1 MQFVLGI
8 NSYHADSSAC
18 IIKDNQLI
26 FAIEEEKLIREKH
39 WSGFPAKSI
48 LAAIN
53 ECKIDPN
60 EITDVA
66 INVDPKANFLR
77 KASYFGLNYFFGK
90 KKFEILNRLKK
101 RLGIKNELH
110 KIGIKKAKIHYIEH
124 HLSHIASAFYASRFK
139 NAVGLSL
146 DGFGDFASL
155 AISDCVNN
163 EIKIKKK
170 VFFPHSLG
178 VFYEAA
184 TQFLGFSNYGD
195 EYKMMGLSGFGQPV
209 YFEKILE
216 NLFNEDKHFYK
227 LNLKYFNHVRND
239 FQYKFEGSPSQNQI
253 FSNDVQEI
261 LELKKNINTKNP
273 SKEYLDFAA
282 STQKV
287 FEFYLEKIIYY
298 IKNNFEHENFVYAGG
313 CALNSK
319 ANQILYK
326 KNYFKNI
333 FIPYAPGDG
342 GGSLGAA
349 FEVIK
354 NDLKNNLKNPY
365 LGQSFNRKDI
375 ESEINHLDK
384 NQYNFKFYENEDD
397 LINYIS
403 IKLSDKNIIGW
414 FQGKIEFGARA
425 LGNRSII
432 ADPSNINI
440 KDLINL
446 KIKRRENFRP
456 FAPVVLQEE
465 KSNWFESGKE
475 NLFMSSVEDVKEEKK
490 KIIPGV
496 VHIDGTARVQSLTYE
511 QNPKFYKLIKCFDN
525 LFGIP
530 ILLNTSFNENEPIV
544 NTPKE
549 AISCFLRTKMDII
562 VLENYI
568 IERKVK

>member
-1 MQFVLGI
+1 MKYVLGI

-18 IIKDNQLI
+18 IFKDNQLI
-26 FAIEEEKLIREKH
+26 FAIEEEKLIRKKH
-39 WSGFPAKSI
+39 WSGFPKTSI

-66 INVDPKANFLR
+66 ININPKANLLR
-77 KASYFGLNYFFGK
+77 KTFYFGKNYLFGK
-90 KKFEILNRLKK
+90 KKFEIFNRLKK
-101 RLGIKNELH
+101 RIGIKNELY
-110 KIGIKKAKIHYIEH
+110 KIGIKNAKIHYIEH
-124 HLSHIASAFYASRFK
+124 HLSHIASAYYASGFK

-155 AISDCVNN
+155 AISDCSNN
-163 EIKIKKK
+163 NIQIKKK

-178 VFYEAA
+178 VFYEAS

-195 EYKMMGLSGFGQPV
+195 EYKVMGLSGFGKPI

-216 NLFNEDKHFYK
+216 SLFNNDQNFYK
-227 LNLKYFNHVRND
+227 LNLKFFNHVRND
-239 FQYKFEGSPSQNQI
+239 FNYKFEGSPNQNQI
-253 FSNDVQEI
+253 FTNEVEEI
-261 LELKKNINTKNP
+261 FKLKKNINTKIP

-282 STQKV
+282 SIQKI

-298 IKNNFEHENFVYAGG
+298 IKNNFEYENLVYAGG

-319 ANQILYK
+319 ANQLLFK
-326 KNYFKNI
+326 KNYFENI

-342 GGSLGAA
+342 GGSIGAA

-354 NDLKNNLKNPY
+354 KNLKTNLKNPY
-365 LGQSFNRKDI
+365 LGQSFDKKAI

-384 NQYNFKFYENEDD
+384 NLYNFKFYKNEDD

-403 IKLSDKNIIGW
+403 IKLSEKNVIGW

-432 ADPSNINI
+432 ADPSNVNI
-440 KDLINL
+440 KDMINL

-465 KSNWFESGKE
+465 KSNWFENDKE
-475 NLFMSSVEDVKEEKK
+475 NLYMSSVEDVKEEKK

-511 QNPKFYKLIKCFDN
+511 QNPKFYKLIKCFNN
-525 LFGIP
+525 LSGIP

-562 VLENYI
+562 VLDNYI
-568 IERKVK
+568 VERKV